1 MTVNDA
7 TPLKDQLF
15 HEIKVA
21 IIQLADNEDQKEQQ
35 ENTAN
40 DKFDGITTAPVKNL
54 LTGKWEEMDI
64 EAMEDGTVIQSTYG
78 VMCFKVVKKLF
89 VEQVENYWVD
99 RHGNIRSNIELAQCI
114 RDQFKSRDNL
124 YVAVSPDVIRKIS

>member
-78 VMCFKVVKKLF
+78 VMCFKVKALF
-89 VEQVENYWVD
+89 SDENYWVD
-99 RHGNIRSNIELAQCI
+99 RQGNIRSNIELAQCI
-114 RDQFKSRDNL
+114 CDQFKSRDNL
-124 YVAVSPDVIRKIS
+124 YVAVSPDVIKKIS

>member
-78 VMCFKVVKKLF
+78 VMCFKVKALF
-89 VEQVENYWVD
+89 SDENYWVD
-99 RHGNIRSNIELAQCI
+99 RQGNIRSNIELAQCI

-124 YVAVSPDVIRKIS
+124 YVAVSPDVIKKIS

>member
-1 MTVNDA
+1 MNDA

-15 HEIKVA
+15 REIKIA
-21 IIQLADNEDQKEQQ
+21 IIQLGDEEPQENEEQQ
-35 ENTAN
+35 EDTTS
-40 DKFDGITTAPVKNL
+40 DKFEGITTAPVKNL
-54 LTGKWEEMDI
+54 LTGKWEEVDI

-124 YVAVSPDVIRKIS
+124 YVAVSPDVIKKIS

>member
-1 MTVNDA
+1 MTIKIFITNIEDKGEQDA
-7 TPLKDQLF
+7 LL
-15 HEIKVA
+15 
-21 IIQLADNEDQKEQQ
+21 
-35 ENTAN
+35 
-40 DKFDGITTAPVKNL
+40 DGTCDICFEWGYYTQYLVSFCL
-54 LTGKWEEMDI
+54 LMS
-64 EAMEDGTVIQSTYG
+64 DGTVIQSTYG

-124 YVAVSPDVIRKIS
+124 YVAVSPDVIKKIS

>member
-1 MTVNDA
+1 MTVNDD
-7 TPLKDQLF
+7 PLKDQLF
-15 HEIKVA
+15 NEIRVA
-21 IIQLADNEDQKEQQ
+21 IIQLVDDEEQKEQQ
-35 ENTAN
+35 DSAAG
-40 DKFDGITTAPVKNL
+40 DKFDGITTAPVKNI

-78 VMCFKVVKKLF
+78 VMCFKVKALF
-89 VEQVENYWVD
+89 SDENYWVD

-124 YVAVSPDVIRKIS
+124 YVAVSPDVIKKIS

>member
-1 MTVNDA
+1 MNDA

-15 HEIKVA
+15 REIKIA
-21 IIQLADNEDQKEQQ
+21 IIQLGDEEPQENEEQQ
-35 ENTAN
+35 EDTTS

-54 LTGKWEEMDI
+54 LTGKWEDMDI

-78 VMCFKVVKKLF
+78 VMCFKVKALF
-89 VEQVENYWVD
+89 SDENYWVD
-99 RHGNIRSNIELAQCI
+99 RQGNIRSNIELAQCI

-124 YVAVSPDVIRKIS
+124 YVAVSPDVIKKIS

>member
-15 HEIKVA
+15 REIKIA
-21 IIQLADNEDQKEQQ
+21 IIQLGDEEPQ
-35 ENTAN
+35 ENEEHQEDTTS
-40 DKFDGITTAPVKNL
+40 DKFEGITTAPVKNL
-54 LTGKWEEMDI
+54 LTGKWEDMDI

-78 VMCFKVVKKLF
+78 VMCFKVKALF
-89 VEQVENYWVD
+89 SDENYWVD
-99 RHGNIRSNIELAQCI
+99 RQGNIRSNIELAQCI

-124 YVAVSPDVIRKIS
+124 YVAVSPDVVKKIS

>member
-21 IIQLADNEDQKEQQ
+21 IIQLADNEDQNEQQ

-78 VMCFKVVKKLF
+78 VMCFKVKALF
-89 VEQVENYWVD
+89 SDENYWVD
-99 RHGNIRSNIELAQCI
+99 RQGNIRSNIELAQCI

-124 YVAVSPDVIRKIS
+124 YVAVSPDVIKKIS

>member
-21 IIQLADNEDQKEQQ
+21 IIQLADDEEQKEQQ
-35 ENTAN
+35 ESAAD

-64 EAMEDGTVIQSTYG
+64 EEMEDGTVIQSTYG

-99 RHGNIRSNIELAQCI
+99 RHGNIRSNIELAQRI
-114 RDQFKSRDNL
+114 REQFESRDNL
-124 YVAVSPDVIRKIS
+124 YVAVSPDVIKKIS

>member
-15 HEIKVA
+15 REIKIA
-21 IIQLADNEDQKEQQ
+21 IIQLGDEEPQENEEQQ
-35 ENTAN
+35 EDTTS

-54 LTGKWEEMDI
+54 LTGKWEDMDI

-78 VMCFKVVKKLF
+78 VMCFKVKALF
-89 VEQVENYWVD
+89 SDENYWVD
-99 RHGNIRSNIELAQCI
+99 RQGNIRSNIELAQCI

-124 YVAVSPDVIRKIS
+124 YVAVSPDVIKKIS

>member
-15 HEIKVA
+15 REIKIA
-21 IIQLADNEDQKEQQ
+21 IIQLGDEEPQENEEQQ
-35 ENTAN
+35 EDTTS
-40 DKFDGITTAPVKNL
+40 DKFEGITTAPVKNL
-54 LTGKWEEMDI
+54 LTGKWEDMDI

-78 VMCFKVVKKLF
+78 VMCFKVKALF
-89 VEQVENYWVD
+89 SDENYWVD
-99 RHGNIRSNIELAQCI
+99 RQGNIRSNIELAQCI

-124 YVAVSPDVIRKIS
+124 YVAVSPDVVKKIS

>member
-1 MTVNDA
+1 MNDA

-15 HEIKVA
+15 REIKIA
-21 IIQLADNEDQKEQQ
+21 IIQLGDEEPQENEEQQ
-35 ENTAN
+35 EDTTS

-54 LTGKWEEMDI
+54 LTGKWEDMDI

-78 VMCFKVVKKLF
+78 VMCFKVKALF
-89 VEQVENYWVD
+89 SDENYWVD
-99 RHGNIRSNIELAQCI
+99 RQGNIRSNIELAQCI

>member
-78 VMCFKVVKKLF
+78 VMCFKVKALF
-89 VEQVENYWVD
+89 SGENYWVD
-99 RHGNIRSNIELAQCI
+99 RQGNIRSNIELAQCI

-124 YVAVSPDVIRKIS
+124 YVAVSPDVIKKIS

>member
-15 HEIKVA
+15 REIKIA
-21 IIQLADNEDQKEQQ
+21 IIQLGDEEPQENEEQQ
-35 ENTAN
+35 EDTTS

-54 LTGKWEEMDI
+54 LTGKWEDMDI

-78 VMCFKVVKKLF
+78 VMCFKVKALF
-89 VEQVENYWVD
+89 SDENYWVD
-99 RHGNIRSNIELAQCI
+99 RQGNIRSNIELAQCI

>member
-21 IIQLADNEDQKEQQ
+21 IIQLADNEDQKDQQ
-35 ENTAN
+35 ENTAD

-64 EAMEDGTVIQSTYG
+64 EAMEDGTVIQSTYDG
-78 VMCFKVVKKLF
+78 VMCFKVKALF
-89 VEQVENYWVD
+89 SDENYWVD
-99 RHGNIRSNIELAQCI
+99 RQGNIRSNIELAQCI

-124 YVAVSPDVIRKIS
+124 YVAVSPDVIKKIS

>member
-15 HEIKVA
+15 REIKVA

-40 DKFDGITTAPVKNL
+40 DKFDGITTAPVKNI
-54 LTGKWEEMDI
+54 LTGKWEDMDI

-78 VMCFKVVKKLF
+78 VMCFKVKALF
-89 VEQVENYWVD
+89 SDENYWVD
-99 RHGNIRSNIELAQCI
+99 RQGNIRSNIELAQCI

-124 YVAVSPDVIRKIS
+124 YVAVSPDVIKKIS

>member
-15 HEIKVA
+15 REIKIA
-21 IIQLADNEDQKEQQ
+21 IIQLGDEEPQENEEQQ
-35 ENTAN
+35 EDTTS
-40 DKFDGITTAPVKNL
+40 DKFEGITTAPVKNL
-54 LTGKWEEMDI
+54 LTGKWEDMDI

-78 VMCFKVVKKLF
+78 VMCFKVKALF
-89 VEQVENYWVD
+89 SDENYWVD
-99 RHGNIRSNIELAQCI
+99 RQGNIRSNIELAQCI

-124 YVAVSPDVIRKIS
+124 YVAVSPDVIKKIS